1 MAYKILTG
9 TAQLGGSIQL
19 QKDLVARAATD
30 LESKLNSD
38 GVDEVITSGAYES
51 AHDVTLFAIVKFTE
65 PKKKKSSDKGE

>member
-9 TAQLGGSIQL
+9 TAQLGGSLQL

-38 GVDEVITSGAYES
+38 GVDEVITAGAYES

-65 PKKKKSSDKGE
+65 PKKKSEKGGGK